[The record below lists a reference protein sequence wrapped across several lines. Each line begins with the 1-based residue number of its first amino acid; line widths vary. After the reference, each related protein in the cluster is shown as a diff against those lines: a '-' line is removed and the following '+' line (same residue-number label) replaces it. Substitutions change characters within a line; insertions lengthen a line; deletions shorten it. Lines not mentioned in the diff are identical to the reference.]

1 MKKNIFIDNYI
12 NEIKGDKLEIINSS
26 TSTKN
31 LYQETINNPK
41 NEKIKLFKDENEN
54 EEKEE
59 NNNYSELNCR
69 EKINKLKNLK
79 INNQHIIQINSKVY
93 SHLSNLHSLDL
104 SHNVISTIT
113 KKIINLQK
121 LKILNLSDN
130 FISYLP
136 PFLKELKYLEELNL
150 SNNKIEYIPS
160 SIQDLS
166 SLKLLNISQN
176 LIDKLPMELGLL
188 QKLENLSLE
197 RNEFTQI
204 PTTFCY
210 LQNLKCIT
218 LEWFEFLDPELP
230 KIQKDKQ
237 VIYTLQNFLKNKLM
251 NSITCIDFHTF
262 IIKMSKS
269 IQDYI
274 EEEKNNIESK
284 PDDLNFNLKDV
295 FYALNNNYFGV
306 IKSFINDNKD
316 LIRTKD
322 LYSGKNLF
330 YLSIQQEKKKVIDF
344 LLSKIDFVTV
354 VNNTSIL
361 FRSIRSKN
369 YDLFIK
375 LVNLGFSMETIDLK
389 GNNVYHVLFSS
400 FNKNVEQCTQ
410 IGNYLIEKRV
420 KGYNTLNYDG
430 WAPIH
435 IAAKYSNYICFEWIG
450 YINKILE
457 SQKRELF
464 DINIL
469 GKNNYTAFH
478 LTCSAFRY
486 SECVVL
492 LNLGAKLLLRGT
504 DGKLPKNTTY
514 NFFMTKMLFMKEREL
529 YYNKYI
535 QNNLNNSNININKK
549 GIKNSKQ
556 KITFTFDNCYDTK
569 NENRMTFVNS
579 ERSKSEIICQLDK
592 YSLLEKYQ
600 IIMTLT
606 LSNDKDEIIHILKN
620 IFRDIN
626 FKLRQNIIII
636 SDLLGL
642 IQNYN
647 LYEFYQE
654 LKIKKNDAQIKSVF
668 LKREIN
674 KTLLFLEKNKAK
686 KSLRSKGRVLL
697 DNNNLN
703 NFNKNNKTLKFGN
716 KTYGTKFLNKTETDM
731 NYYILNSKEIK
742 KKKNFELNKKFAAP
756 GFQKLM
762 EKKVQESITSIDFE
776 D

>member
-12 NEIKGDKLEIINSS
+12 NEIKGDKLEIIKSSSS
-26 TSTKN
+26 TN
-31 LYQETINNPK
+31 LYHETIMNPK
-41 NEKIKLFKDENEN
+41 NEKISLFKDQNEI

-69 EKINKLKNLK
+69 EKIAKLKYLK
-79 INNQHIIQINSKVY
+79 INNQNIILINSKIY
-93 SHLSNLHSLDL
+93 SHLSNLNSLDL

-113 KKIINLQK
+113 KQITNLQN
-121 LKILNLSDN
+121 LKILNLNDN

-136 PFLKELKYLEELNL
+136 PFLKDLKYLEELYLN
-150 SNNKIEYIPS
+150 NNKLEYIPS
-160 SIQDLS
+160 SIQDFS
-166 SLKLLNISQN
+166 NLKTLNISQN
-176 LIDKLPMELGLL
+176 LINKLPIELGLL

-197 RNEFTQI
+197 RNEFTFI
-204 PTTFCY
+204 PTSFCY
-210 LQNLKCIT
+210 LENLKCIT

-237 VIYTLQNFLKNKLM
+237 VIHNLKNFLKNKLM
-251 NSITCIDFHTF
+251 NSITFIDFHTF
-262 IIKMSKS
+262 IIIMSKS

-274 EEEKNNIESK
+274 EEEKNNNESK
-284 PDDLNFNLKDV
+284 QDELNFNLKDV
-295 FYALNNNYFGV
+295 FYALNNNYLGV

-330 YLSIQQEKKKVIDF
+330 YLSIQQEKRKVIDF

-361 FRSIRSKN
+361 FRAIRSKN

-375 LVNLGFSMETIDLK
+375 LVNLGFSLETIDLK

-410 IGNYLIEKRV
+410 IGNYLIEKKI

-457 SQKRELF
+457 REKRELF
-464 DINIL
+464 DINLL

-486 SECVVL
+486 SECMVL
-492 LNLGAKLLLRGT
+492 LNLGAKLLLRGS

-514 NFFMTKMLFMKEREL
+514 NFFMTKMLFLKEIEL

-535 QNNLNNSNININKK
+535 KNININNNKK
-549 GIKNSKQ
+549 GIKNNKQ

-569 NENRMTFVNS
+569 NENRLTLVNS

-592 YSLLEKYQ
+592 FSLLEKYQ

-626 FKLRQNIIII
+626 FKLSQNHIIIC
-636 SDLLGL
+636 DLLGL
-642 IQNYN
+642 IQDYN

-654 LKIKKNDAQIKSVF
+654 LKSKKNDSHIKSDF

-674 KTLLFLEKNKAK
+674 KTLLFLEKNKGK
-686 KSLRSKGRVLL
+686 KSIRPKGRVLY
-697 DNNNLN
+697 DNNHFNHI
-703 NFNKNNKTLKFGN
+703 NKNNKALKFGN
-716 KTYGTKFLNKTETDM
+716 KTYGNKFLNKTETDM
-731 NYYILNSKEIK
+731 NYYIINSKEIK
-742 KKKNFELNKKFAAP
+742 KKNNYELNKKFAAP
-756 GFQKLM
+756 GFQKLK